1 MMMTHT
7 DHACP
12 VLDTLLDPGTMVRE
26 ETVVR
31 QTCSVATM
39 DSALLLVVEEMEVPS
54 VVTAAVHLP
63 TMGIHTDSMVAVVMA
78 TVETVAAAAVT
89 MVNHTIIDPKSS
101 L

>member
-54 VVTAAVHLP
+54 VVTAAVHPP
-63 TMGIHTDSMVAVVMA
+63 TVGILTTFMVVVVMA
-78 TVETVAAAAVT
+78 TVETVATAMDA
-89 MVNHTIIDPKSS
+89 MVGHAIIDPRSS